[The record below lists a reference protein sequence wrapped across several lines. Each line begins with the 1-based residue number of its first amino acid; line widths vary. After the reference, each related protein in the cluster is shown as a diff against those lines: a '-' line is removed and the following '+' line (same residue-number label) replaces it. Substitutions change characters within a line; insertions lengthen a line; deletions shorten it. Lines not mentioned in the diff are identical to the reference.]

1 MPARDQSVGRN
12 ARALRRD
19 ARNNSNDGSSSST
32 TPSVAS
38 SRSSRSYAGTPLT
51 SRIRTEN
58 DIYTRNNE
66 AADAGLPSSTT
77 RTKKDKKCL
86 PSCKI
91 NTVLKCLLVTP
102 YLLFFFY
109 VVIAIHSNFAETPSL
124 LVPSREWLENLWER
138 YQRAEPIKNVVQDI
152 LVIFVLPIYSWI
164 KLSEQDPREH
174 IISVQIN
181 IIHRKEHEGD
191 EGNTY
196 TSNTVDYC
204 NIQEQPAADKA
215 FQEILEK
222 ARAKPRAL
230 VGKYP
235 TLNILDIGPYEYSSL
250 AWVCLDALT
259 GKAMVD
265 PTVVVKGA
273 SGMKLQSIRFY
284 ACLTFGGYS
293 RNTTKMRLLVA
304 SKKQLSMLYNDSP
317 LGPFVNELREEEYE
331 GKHKDQ
337 RLNQLKELATHIAET
352 GGFESD
358 RAQDANASVR
368 KKIKIKKNSRI
379 PKKCSRIRSRIRTR
393 KNDKQR
399 YYFEIEIWRPQSE
412 DLNDVE
418 YDIT

>member
-1 MPARDQSVGRN
+1 MPARDKSVGRD
-12 ARALRRD
+12 ARALRRN
-19 ARNNSNDGSSSST
+19 ARNNSNNGSSSP
-32 TPSVAS
+32 TPSL
-38 SRSSRSYAGTPLT
+38 YAGPEST
-51 SRIRTEN
+51 SFMSKIRTED
-58 DIYTRNNE
+58 DIRTRNNQ

-91 NTVLKCLLVTP
+91 NTIP
-102 YLLFFFY
+102 YLLFFLFCT
-109 VVIAIHSNFAETPSL
+109 VTVIHSNFDEIPLL
-124 LVPSREWLENLWER
+124 LVLRKWLEYFWES
-138 YQRAEPIKNVVQDI
+138 YQRADPIKNVVQDI
-152 LVIFVLPIYSWI
+152 LVFIVLPFYSWI
-164 KLSEQDPREH
+164 KLTEPDPREH

-181 IIHRKEHEGD
+181 IIHQKEHEGD

-196 TSNTVDYC
+196 TSNTVNYC

-317 LGPFVNELREEEYE
+317 LGPFVDELREEEYE
-331 GKHKDQ
+331 GKHNDQ
-337 RLNQLKELATHIAET
+337 RLNQLNELAIHIAET

-358 RAQDANASVR
+358 RAQDANVYKNAR
-368 KKIKIKKNSRI
+368 KKRVKLNS
-379 PKKCSRIRSRIRTR
+379 RSRIRR
-393 KNDKQR
+393 KKDKQR
-399 YYFEIEIWRPQSE
+399 HYFEIEIWRPQSE

>member
-38 SRSSRSYAGTPLT
+38 SRSSRSYAGPGSSSFLG
-51 SRIRTEN
+51 RIRTEN
-58 DIYTRNNE
+58 DINNCNNE
-66 AADAGLPSSTT
+66 AADAGRSSTT
-77 RTKKDKKCL
+77 RTTKDKKCL

-91 NTVLKCLLVTP
+91 NTIP
-102 YLLFFFY
+102 YLLFFLFCT
-109 VVIAIHSNFAETPSL
+109 VTVIHSNFDEIPLL
-124 LVPSREWLENLWER
+124 LVLRKWLEYFWES
-138 YQRAEPIKNVVQDI
+138 YQRADPIKNVVQDI
-152 LVIFVLPIYSWI
+152 LVFIVLPFYSWI
-164 KLSEQDPREH
+164 KLTEPDPREH

-181 IIHRKEHEGD
+181 IIHQKEHEGD

-196 TSNTVDYC
+196 TSNTVNYC

-317 LGPFVNELREEEYE
+317 LGSFLNELREEEYE
-331 GKHKDQ
+331 GKHNDQ
-337 RLNQLKELATHIAET
+337 RLNQLNELAIHIAET

-358 RAQDANASVR
+358 RAQDANAR
-368 KKIKIKKNSRI
+368 MRN
-379 PKKCSRIRSRIRTR
+379 SRIRTR